1 MDDLSLEDLQAALQ
15 TVQNEKSAIKLSD
28 RNVVELVNKLQ
39 ECGLLGGDLLH
50 TVNGREYVT
59 ADHLKTEVIDAVNST
74 GGRIAVVN
82 LPAQLAVDLLHCERA
97 AQQAVAESNGQ
108 LRLVQGELITVGYFD
123 NLAAEIDEILQ
134 AGGVVPLA
142 TLAAQFA
149 LGSELLMSVVTARM
163 NKTIHGRLEGGL
175 LYTSAYIARIKA
187 QMRGALRGA
196 ASPVNIP
203 HLLKR
208 IQLDDLPTGSNIVS
222 NVIDE
227 LIKEGSI
234 RGVLR
239 GGGSSFTPAIY
250 ARSQQEAVKRFYE
263 QNNYIGYETVAKL
276 GIAASKQHL
285 QTTFPDGIALES
297 AFVSPSVIHQ
307 LDASAEDAVASGS
320 WCDVQ
325 ALLPPALSHEDA
337 SALLEHCPIMQSAGR
352 TKGSTSACSVHAGTC
367 IVSTA
372 LQQELQ
378 QQLLSAARQAAETA
392 QQQSKAT
399 SKSASTSEPSPGHA
413 AKPNSSKSSGK
424 ATAAAATADS
434 DDDDWDVSKTKGGKG
449 KKAGKKK
456 TAGKAKGS
464 AQAASA
470 ASKQSTS
477 KASKPTD
484 AAACAALTVHNLT
497 DQILELYPD
506 MEGAGTHGKLAQ
518 ALAARLRPAALAE
531 FDKAMAAVFV
541 AGAESRRRRRDL
553 IAHEAQD
560 SWQHLQLYLQGCQLF
575 AEDEG
580 TSTALQRHVV
590 RTTATSLL
598 DWLLHYQDVDTQ
610 EEAALSGHSSQDQ
623 SSLPAVPMS
632 LQDRQALLA
641 RAPPD
646 LAPALKAA
654 ADSVS
659 NTADAQSAQQ
669 ALQAAAEAVGLRL
682 KPLDRKA
689 ERALVQAQQDDLQ
702 AQLADQTDPA
712 AVLSLV
718 VPLLVM
724 QVHGKA
730 ITVPGRALA
739 GIIADLKTSLESD
752 SFELLQSYHQLV
764 VNHLRAMSAETS
776 SEPELE
782 FMQEQLAAKLQA
794 VKSMAGVRSE

>member
-59 ADHLKTEVIDAVNST
+59 ADHLKTEVIDTVSST

-82 LPAQLAVDLLHCERA
+82 LPAQLAVDLLHCEHA

-108 LRLVQGELITVGYFD
+108 LRLVQGELITVEYFD

-142 TLAAQFA
+142 TLAAQFT
-149 LGSELLMSVVTARM
+149 LGSELLMSVVTARI

-175 LYTSAYIARIKA
+175 LYTSAYIARIKS
-187 QMRGALRGA
+187 QMRGGLRGA

-250 ARSQQEAVKRFYE
+250 AKSQQEAVKRFYE
-263 QNNYIGYETVAKL
+263 QNNYIGYDTVAKL

-307 LDASAEDAVASGS
+307 LDASAEDAAASGS

-337 SALLEHCPIMQSAGR
+337 SALLEHCPIMQSAGK

-392 QQQSKAT
+392 QQDSKAA
-399 SKSASTSEPSPGHA
+399 SKSAATSEPSPGQA
-413 AKPNSSKSSGK
+413 PKPDSSKSGG
-424 ATAAAATADS
+424 AAATADS
-434 DDDDWDVSKTKGGKG
+434 DDDDWDMSKTKGGKG

-470 ASKQSTS
+470 ASKQRTS

-484 AAACAALTVHNLT
+484 AAACSALTVHNLT

-518 ALAARLRPAALAE
+518 ALATCLRPAVLAE

-575 AEDEG
+575 ADEEG
-580 TSTALQRHVV
+580 TSTALQRHLV

-598 DWLLHYQDVDTQ
+598 DWLLHYQDVDNQ
-610 EEAALSGHSSQDQ
+610 EEAAASGPSSQDQ

-654 ADSVS
+654 ADTIG

-669 ALQAAAEAVGLRL
+669 ATQAAAEAVGLRL
-682 KPLDRKA
+682 KPLDKKA
-689 ERALVQAQQDDLQ
+689 EKALVQAQQDDLQ
-702 AQLADQTDPA
+702 AQLADHTDPA

-724 QVHGKA
+724 QVRGKA

-739 GIIADLKTSLESD
+739 GIIAGLRTSLESD

-764 VNHLRAMSAETS
+764 VNHLRAMSAETP
-776 SEPELE
+776 SEPELGV
-782 FMQEQLAAKLQA
+782 MQEQLATKLQA
-794 VKSMAGVRSE
+794 IKSMAGVRRK